1 MNASSFTEKAP
12 SYEQRPTADSFFQ
25 ARSPYL
31 FDDNKQSSHIEIYG
45 QLPVN
50 QENLLKANSF
60 NEDLKTSSQADTDSS
75 SVLPPPLDQASYPKG
90 DVPLYKRKTTW
101 GWRRIGDGALLKAIA
116 EVSLAAIKVFLL
128 LTFVRVQEI
137 IFASGW

>member
-12 SYEQRPTADSFFQ
+12 SYEQRPTADSFFR

-50 QENLLKANSF
+50 QETLLKANSF
-60 NEDLKTSSQADTDSS
+60 NEDLKTDSEADTEPPSA
-75 SVLPPPLDQASYPKG
+75 LPPPLNQASHSKG
-90 DVPLYKRKTTW
+90 DVPLYKRKPTW
-101 GWRRIGDGALLKAIA
+101 GWQRIGDGRLLKAIA
-116 EVSLAAIKVFLL
+116 EVSLTVVKVSLL

-137 IFASGW
+137 NFASGW